1 MSSCWWPRCGSG
13 RGLVAGAV
21 GVSGDRLPMTVVRD
35 GAGGRLGEADARDDR
50 AREQQP
56 RQVAQG
62 RSSRSGGTPLGTA
75 PTSAI
80 EMTPAT
86 LSSSAPTA
94 EQGAGEPGAS
104 SAGRAG

>member
-1 MSSCWWPRCGSG
+1 
-13 RGLVAGAV
+13 
-21 GVSGDRLPMTVVRD
+21 MTVVRD

-80 EMTPAT
+80 EMPAT

>member
-1 MSSCWWPRCGSG
+1 
-13 RGLVAGAV
+13 
-21 GVSGDRLPMTVVRD
+21 MTVVRD